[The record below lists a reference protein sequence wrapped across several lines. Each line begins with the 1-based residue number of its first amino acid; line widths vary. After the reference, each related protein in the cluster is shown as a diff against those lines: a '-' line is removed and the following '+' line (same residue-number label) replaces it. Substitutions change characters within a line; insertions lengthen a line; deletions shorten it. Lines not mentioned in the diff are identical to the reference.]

1 MVDLFEEIRDIL
13 VCPNCRNRLHFEGM
27 DFGCESCEARYP
39 VSHEGIPLLF
49 LPNAGWTNRKDVTET
64 VKNFYEVNPFPN
76 YDDMDSRES
85 LAKKASS
92 GLFARLLDE
101 QIPAGSLVAEVG
113 CGTGQL
119 TNFLGLSW
127 RRKVIGT
134 DMCLNSLRLAKR
146 FRDQFNINH
155 ARFVQMN
162 LFRTCFMEGR
172 FDVVV
177 CNGVLHHTGDPLRGF
192 RSIAQMVKPGGVLL
206 IGLYNKIGRLP
217 TDFRRWI
224 FRTFGNS
231 FAFLDDHMRNKNYNE
246 ARKRAWFMDQY
257 KHPHESK
264 HTFSEAISWF
274 ESNGFEFLMSIPKI
288 DPKPFA
294 ADEKL
299 FELHSKGNR
308 FTRFLV
314 EAEMLLKGGQDG
326 ALYITIGRKVA
337 ASGVPAPTSGLQ
349 PGRSN

>member
-1 MVDLFEEIRDIL
+1 VVDLFEEVRDIL
-13 VCPNCRNRLHFEGM
+13 ACPNCRSRLHFEGT
-27 DFGCESCEARYP
+27 DFECESCEARYP
-39 VSHEGIPLLF
+39 VSDEGIPLLF
-49 LPNAGWTNRKDVTET
+49 VPNAGWTNRKDVTET

-85 LAKKASS
+85 LANKANS
-92 GLFARLLDE
+92 GIFARLLDE
-101 QIPAGSLVAEVG
+101 QIPTGSLVAEVG

-134 DMCLNSLRLAKR
+134 DMCLNSLRLAKG
-146 FRDQFNINH
+146 FRDRFSINQ
-155 ARFVQMN
+155 ARFFQMN
-162 LFRTCFMEGR
+162 LFRPCFVDDS

-192 RSIAQMVKPGGVLL
+192 RSIARMVKPGGVLL

-217 TDFRRWI
+217 TDLRRWV
-224 FRTFGNS
+224 FRNLGNS
-231 FAFLDDHMRNKNYNE
+231 FAFLDDHMRNKTYNE

-264 HTFSEAISWF
+264 HTFSEAINWF
-274 ESNGFEFLMSIPKI
+274 ESNGFEFVMSIPKI
-288 DPKPFA
+288 EPKPFA
-294 ADEKL
+294 TDEKL
-299 FELHSKGNR
+299 FEPHNKGTR

-314 EAEMLLKGGQDG
+314 EAEMLLKGGRDG
-326 ALYITIGRKVA
+326 GLYITIGRKIKAGGVA
-337 ASGVPAPTSGLQ
+337 SPASGLSGR
-349 PGRSN
+349 PE